1 MKLFCETVL
10 RNVNDG
16 HYDRD
21 SPCVDIDNGRV
32 VAVSVAL
39 VQADEMRQDSQP
51 FLFVGRI
58 VQIVRI
64 GRRRRAA
71 VGSESCLVLPLV
83 LPLILPV
90 PFAVA
95 ATAARDV
102 EGTVALG
109 VRVQD

>member
-1 MKLFCETVL
+1 MVITKA
-10 RNVNDG
+10 
-16 HYDRD
+16 D

-58 VQIVRI
+58 GRI
-64 GRRRRAA
+64 GRRGRTA
-71 VGSESCLVLPLV
+71 VGSESCLVLPLI
-83 LPLILPV
+83 LPLVLPV

>member
-1 MKLFCETVL
+1 MVITKADL
-10 RNVNDG
+10 
-16 HYDRD
+16 
-21 SPCVDIDNGRV
+21 PCVDIDNGRL

-58 VQIVRI
+58 VQIGRI
-64 GRRRRAA
+64 GRRGGAA
-71 VGSESCLVLPLV
+71 VGSESCLVLPLI
-83 LPLILPV
+83 LPLILPFTV

>member
-1 MKLFCETVL
+1 MVITKA
-10 RNVNDG
+10 
-16 HYDRD
+16 D

-58 VQIVRI
+58 VQIGRI
-64 GRRRRAA
+64 GRRRGRAA

-83 LPLILPV
+83 LPLILPFTV

>member
-1 MKLFCETVL
+1 MKRERWSFTKADL
-10 RNVNDG
+10 
-16 HYDRD
+16 
-21 SPCVDIDNGRV
+21 PCVDIDNGRV

-58 VQIVRI
+58 VQIGRI
-64 GRRRRAA
+64 GRRGGAA
-71 VGSESCLVLPLV
+71 VGSESCLVLPL
-83 LPLILPV
+83 ILPFTV

-102 EGTVALG
+102 EGAVALG